1 MTYNTFNYLNDHIH
15 IHIPSNTH
23 KFLFFCFYFI
33 FIFFGV
39 AGIGRN
45 FLGEVYVNLVV
56 IQDQFSS
63 STSLHCLSMKLAG
76 AEVTSTEILEFIR
89 IQVNLLQITTTMLP
103 LPIKSTHFNCCQA
116 AVIIPS
122 LHRNAHWNC
131 LLLIL
136 NISKKLL
143 SFITKKFWLYHIQ
156 YQSLVCLFLN
166 SSQLLSFSSLNIW
179 LSSG

>member
-23 KFLFFCFYFI
+23 KFLFFLFLFYFYI
-33 FIFFGV
+33 FLESRVLGAIFW
-39 AGIGRN
+39 
-45 FLGEVYVNLVV
+45 GEVYVNLVV

-63 STSLHCLSMKLAG
+63 STSLHSLSMKLAG

-116 AVIIPS
+116 AVIISS

-136 NISKKLL
+136 NISM
-143 SFITKKFWLYHIQ
+143 
-156 YQSLVCLFLN
+156 N
-166 SSQLLSFSSLNIW
+166 SSQLLSFSNLNIW

>member
-23 KFLFFCFYFI
+23 KFLFF
-33 FIFFGV
+33 GV
-39 AGIGRN
+39 TGIGRN
-45 FLGEVYVNLVV
+45 FWGGLCQFGCNIGS
-56 IQDQFSS
+56 IQLEHLTSFSINEACRGS
-63 STSLHCLSMKLAG
+63 GDEYRDL
-76 AEVTSTEILEFIR
+76 R
-89 IQVNLLQITTTMLP
+89 IQKNQVNLLQITTTMLP

-156 YQSLVCLFLN
+156 Y
-166 SSQLLSFSSLNIW
+166 
-179 LSSG
+179 